1 MSERFRIYHVRNNA
15 LVKKYLF
22 DIGVTTTEANGSF
35 NSGSQSSSVS
45 GACTLLCSNS
55 SGRMTECPPG
65 VPTLTNENEGA
76 LSLHDDGMGS
86 LFDFASAQIGDRLY
100 LGRWDANHSYIVIS
114 NKTQNVTPGNRGDY
128 DLELSYFT
136 SDDELVYTA
145 SWHCQWM
152 ASRNVIYLGS
162 LPWLWKWN
170 NPSSFTL
177 TRIEIYNYYNSNVPY
192 FCNGFVGGITPTT
205 MALGR
210 KFWQNVPII
219 DTGNPYEPG
228 GTSTE
233 GDPTPGNFSD
243 DSQDLDPEGLP
254 DEGSTGAV
262 GTGFATI
269 FTPTKSQLNHLADV
283 MWGNDI
289 VSFLQN
295 QVENIKDMFV
305 SLGIVPFRV
314 TPGATVS
321 VMWLGIVDTAISLTK
336 AANQFYEFNMGSINM
351 ATSEY
356 VYSSKSA
363 LDYSPFSKLG
373 IYLPFIGYQ
382 ELDIDECRESIIG
395 LKYKID
401 ILSGS
406 CVAQISLNGNPVYQ
420 FAGNCMT
427 QIPLTGQDAQTL
439 FTNAVNV
446 GIAAAGAKSAGAV
459 ASAGDAATDA
469 MVDSGKIG
477 AESGEAQ
484 HAQHAA
490 HVSNARGSLASAT
503 ANGMMGMKPS
513 YSKAGAISAS
523 NSLLALKQPFLFLTT
538 PRQCIPEHYQR
549 YCGFPSNIT
558 GKLGDF
564 SGYTVVEDIRLNG
577 LVATSSE
584 VEEIYQL
591 LKSGVII

>member
-1 MSERFRIYHVRNNA
+1 MGRFRIYHVNA
-15 LVKKYLF
+15 ADDTLITTYLF
-22 DIGVTTTEANGSF
+22 DTPEATTNDIPGYNVSNTGSYEGAG
-35 NSGSQSSSVS
+35 NAIVS
-45 GACTLLCSNS
+45 GYSAITK
-55 SGRMTECPPG
+55 
-65 VPTLTNENEGA
+65 VPTLNMPFLNLDDNDLEEEGYVFKK
-76 LSLHDDGMGS
+76 SINWRNFHV
-86 LFDFASAQIGDRLY
+86 GDKLY
-100 LGRWDANHSYIVIS
+100 LGRWDHSHSYLQVITVDKSLSFQRKDWWVNFNYCCYDGTIAYS
-114 NKTQNVTPGNRGDY
+114 NVGITSRWIESRG
-128 DLELSYFT
+128 
-136 SDDELVYTA
+136 
-145 SWHCQWM
+145 SWEFEF
-152 ASRNVIYLGS
+152 
-162 LPWLWKWN
+162 LPWLWDWN
-170 NPSSFTL
+170 SPNNWNINGGHFWKDL
-177 TRIEIYNYYNSNVPY
+177 GQYGAYRVGNYTAASTA
-192 FCNGFVGGITPTT
+192 I
-205 MALGR
+205 AQ
-210 KFWQNVPII
+210 KFWQKVPII
-219 DTGNPYEPG
+219 DTGNPFAPG
-228 GTSTE
+228 GTSVPDDTI
-233 GDPTPGNFSD
+233 DNPGNFSE
-243 DSQDLDPEGLP
+243 DSQDLDEENLP
-254 DEGSTGAV
+254 DEATTGAV
-262 GTGFATI
+262 GSGFATI
-269 FTPTKSQLNHLADV
+269 FSPSKSQLTHLADV

-305 SLGIVPFRV
+305 SLGIVPFAV
-314 TPGATVS
+314 TKGSTRK
-321 VMWLGIVDTAISLTK
+321 VMWLGIVDTAIWLDT
-336 AANQFYEFNMGSINM
+336 AANQFYEFDMGSINM

-382 ELDIDECRESIIG
+382 ELDIDECRDSIIG

-446 GIAAAGAKSAGAV
+446 GIAAAGARSAGAV

-469 MVDSGKIG
+469 MADSGKLSADG
-477 AESGEAQ
+477 AEAQ
-484 HAQHAA
+484 HAQHSAK
-490 HVSNARGSLASAT
+490 VSNARGNLASAT

-538 PRQCIPEHYQR
+538 PRQCIPENYQR
-549 YCGFPSNIT
+549 YCGFPCNIT
-558 GKLGDF
+558 GKLNEF

-584 VEEIYQL
+584 VEEIYSL